1 MSALASCGSADH
13 RQSAPLRELC
23 SNLVRHLKSL
33 GYPHADATTCER
45 MIRAYFPYTPSLTDG
60 SADLQEAAAFLERF
74 MRECRQREQETTPTN
89 RARRCYGHAVEQAV
103 TEAESHGELSGIA
116 PRLTELM
123 TQLDADGHNTT
134 QLRLELESLVDELGM
149 NHFYR

>member
-1 MSALASCGSADH
+1 MDIH
-13 RQSAPLRELC
+13 II
-23 SNLVRHLKSL
+23 RH
-33 GYPHADATTCER
+33 
-45 MIRAYFPYTPSLTDG
+45 MITHVTEG
-60 SADLQEAAAFLERF
+60 SADLQEASAFLERF
-74 MRECRQREQETTPTN
+74 MLECRQREQETAPAN
-89 RARRCYGHAVEQAV
+89 RARRCYGHAIEQAV

-149 NHFYR
+149 NHFYK